1 MIMVVDMKVI
11 YTLTCLTRLST
22 WELVVDDTMDGKDN
36 LEEKTRE
43 VADIQMYH
51 YGWNFLQLGSE
62 MLCWRWLTSF
72 FLLSASVTTWTRV
85 LMVGDTVD
93 GKDN

>member
-22 WELVVDDTMDGKDN
+22 WELVVDNTMDGKDN

-72 FLLSASVTTWTRV
+72 FFTFSQCDNLNTC
-85 LMVGDTVD
+85 VD
-93 GKDN
+93 G